1 MMATRRG
8 AEPDIRD
15 ELRRGEQERLIEQLL
30 RRNAELENTNR
41 LLLRQIAESKRAES
55 DRRRK

>member
-15 ELRRGEQERLIEQLL
+15 ELRRSEQERLIEQLT
-30 RRNAELENTNR
+30 RRNAELENTTR
-41 LLLRQIAESKRAES
+41 LLLRQIAESRRAES
-55 DRRRK
+55 ERREK

>member
-8 AEPDIRD
+8 TEPDIRD
-15 ELRRGEQERLIEQLL
+15 ELRRSEQERLIEQLT

-41 LLLRQIAESKRAES
+41 LLLRQIEESRRAES
-55 DRRRK
+55 ESHRK